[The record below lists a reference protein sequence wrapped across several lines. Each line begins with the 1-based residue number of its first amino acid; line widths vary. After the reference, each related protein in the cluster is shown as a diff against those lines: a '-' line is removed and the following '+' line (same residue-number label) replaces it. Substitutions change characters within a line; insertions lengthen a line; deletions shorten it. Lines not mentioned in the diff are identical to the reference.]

1 MTVKKSAMD
10 KKTLAS
16 AATAA
21 LKALVFCGGLAWMG
35 FAIEALVRPGW
46 EPACVESQLSG
57 SLLLHAA
64 LQGVALCNA
73 AAEAAATAAAGKP
86 EEGSTRAAFRKARRG
101 SLAVLTVSGLA
112 WAIREL
118 SRDCVARA
126 GRMEDP
132 VYAATYAWV
141 WVQGGVLALTG
152 ARLALARLLVL
163 RTSSPA
169 PPAEGGRARPSRG
182 AGLLSGSLDS
192 GALP

>member
-1 MTVKKSAMD
+1 MAKD
-10 KKTLAS
+10 RKTLAS
-16 AATAA
+16 AATAV

-35 FAIEALVRPGW
+35 FAIEALTRPGW

-57 SLLLHAA
+57 SLLLHVA
-64 LQGVALCNA
+64 LQAVALCNA
-73 AAEAAATAAAGKP
+73 AAEAAADAAAGKP
-86 EEGSTRAAFRKARRG
+86 EEGSTRAAFRKARKG

-126 GRMEDP
+126 GQMEDP
-132 VYAATYAWV
+132 VYAATYTWV

-152 ARLALARLLVL
+152 ARLALARLPC
-163 RTSSPA
+163 PA
-169 PPAEGGRARPSRG
+169 PPAEGPPLLSREQESRG
-182 AGLLSGSLDS
+182 GPGLLSGGGDS